1 MQISL
6 DSMPWMRRQRGI
18 FRVPAWY
25 CILAA
30 VSVITLLN
38 LSRHQ
43 VPPSNNSTTR
53 NNDCGDLH
61 RGLEG
66 LEGVDFLWQG
76 DCNPRA
82 IFFVAH
88 GCNHKMTDWWPRHEN
103 VCNECIGLPEEMAI
117 VQMAL
122 RQKLV
127 VVAASSKRTC
137 WSSQNL
143 ASTASNDDAND
154 DGPRVAKIIR
164 ALQQQFPNEPP
175 ILAFGASSGGMFV
188 SSTLPHALA
197 SSGSP
202 NTRLCGF
209 ISQIMATP
217 TPMSIPGAA
226 VWITMNRDQRTDL
239 HAKELV
245 HELQQEGKTAVHMR
259 LPPRPITPDFFA
271 SRIPGISKEKSRRI
285 VGALGDFLD
294 NDGFLKDD
302 PRRSTW
308 RTVLQRFASPDDSLA
323 ADKSPLSEVLN
334 VAWGTHELARDGVE
348 EALAV
353 LLQNLDRCSD
363 K

>member
-6 DSMPWMRRQRGI
+6 HSMPWMRRQR
-18 FRVPAWY
+18 FPAWY

-30 VSVITLLN
+30 VSVVALLN
-38 LSRHQ
+38 FSRHQ
-43 VPPSNNSTTR
+43 GPPNNSTTR

-61 RGLEG
+61 RGVEG
-66 LEGVDFLWQG
+66 LDGVDFLWQG

-82 IFFVAH
+82 ILFVAH

-103 VCNECIGLPEEMAI
+103 VCTECIGLPEEMAI

-137 WSSQNL
+137 WSSQKV
-143 ASTASNDDAND
+143 ASTTSNDDTND
-154 DGPRVAKIIR
+154 DGPRVAKILR

-188 SSTLPHALA
+188 SSTLPRAIA
-197 SSGSP
+197 SSNPSS
-202 NTRLCGF
+202 RLCGF

-217 TPMSIPGAA
+217 TPMSMPGAA
-226 VWITMNRDQRTDL
+226 VWITMNRDERTDL
-239 HAKELV
+239 NAKELV
-245 HELQQEGKTAVHMR
+245 HQLQQESKTAVHMR

-271 SRIPGISKEKSRRI
+271 SRIPSISKEKSRRM
-285 VGALGDFLD
+285 VGALGNFLD
-294 NDGFLKDD
+294 NDGFLKED

-308 RTVLQRFASPDDSLA
+308 RTVLQRFTSPDDSLA

-353 LLQNLDRCSD
+353 LLQQLDRCRE
-363 K
+363 